1 MNVNKTNDEE
11 LNSIVE
17 VLIVDDQVMDQMLLS
32 DYLREYDVSF
42 MVAGD
47 TNEAIKALA
56 DHTFVLVLIAAE
68 LLENDSYQIVEKIR
82 EYSSSDVSIVAIIE
96 EDLDELKIKYF
107 SAGLDGC
114 FTKPIS
120 RIELVGVLTH
130 FLPKKVMSTKNI
142 QVKREVEGYKTI
154 DLGYLKE
161 VSMGDTAYE
170 REITEKFIEIV
181 SEEINELNNCLA
193 AGNYEKLKSVAHKML
208 STIYVMGLGPKLS
221 AHLQAIEGDDLTADQ
236 YRYRVELVAMICEKA
251 KEEAQVFLEP

>member
-1 MNVNKTNDEE
+1 MEPNKTNDKE
-11 LNSIVE
+11 LNGIVD
-17 VLIVDDQVMDQMLLS
+17 VLIVDDQVMDQKLLS
-32 DYLREYDVSF
+32 DYLKEYDISF
-42 MVAGD
+42 KVAGD
-47 TNEAIKALA
+47 TNEAIKALT
-56 DHTFVLVLIAAE
+56 DHTFMLVLIAAE
-68 LLENDSYQIVEKIR
+68 LLENDSYQIVDKIR
-82 EYSSSDVSIVAIIE
+82 EYSPSDVSIVAIIE

-130 FLPKKVMSTKNI
+130 FLSNEVLSTKNI
-142 QVKREVEGYKTI
+142 QIKPAVDGYKAI

-181 SEEINELNNCLA
+181 SEEINELNNCLT
-193 AGNYEKLKSVAHKML
+193 AGDYEKLKRVAHKML
-208 STIYVMGLGPKLS
+208 STIYVMGLGPKVS
-221 AHLQAIEGDDLTADQ
+221 AHLQAIEDDDLTADQ

-251 KEEAQVFLEP
+251 KEEAQVFLEQ